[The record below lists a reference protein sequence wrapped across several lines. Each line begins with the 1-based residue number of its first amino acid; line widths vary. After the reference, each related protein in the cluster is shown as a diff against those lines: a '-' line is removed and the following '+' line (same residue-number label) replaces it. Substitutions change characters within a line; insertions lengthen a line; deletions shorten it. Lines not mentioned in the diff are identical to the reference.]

1 MSVMCCRIPD
11 FLVSVTERREP
22 ELAGK
27 PFALLGA
34 DERVWAASPEARESG
49 VTLQMPARQAR
60 MRCADVHLQPLDL
73 ETCQAEQNAFL
84 ETLARSG
91 LPVESPTWGQAYVD
105 LQAVGKTSQGVRPYC
120 ADLGSQVRD
129 VVGESLLPSIGWDTG
144 KFTARAAASYATPG
158 HMRLVDRANE
168 ERFLAPR
175 PIDLLPLSPLALQQ
189 LDWLGIRTL
198 GQFAKLPVA
207 AVWQRFGAEGKLAQQ
222 WAKGHDN
229 RPVRPTVKESAPPL
243 SLDFDPPT
251 GLHGAV
257 LEGILTRLRPV
268 LSGLAKQLEGCRH
281 IRLDLR
287 FDDAPSPAETRRA
300 IDCTF
305 VEPVCDEARVGAAI
319 SHQLEI
325 LNWPAELSGVK
336 IAVLE
341 TGELVPRQLTLFPM
355 DVQRSPFAAPPPAQL
370 AGKLSGRY
378 SHIFFQPRLEEARH
392 PLPERRAA
400 LLVLS
405 AAA

>member
-1 MSVMCCRIPD
+1 MSVMCCHIPD
-11 FLVSVTERREP
+11 FLVRVTERREP
-22 ELAGK
+22 ELSGR

-34 DERVWAASPEARESG
+34 DEKVWAASPKARESG
-49 VTLQMPARQAR
+49 VTLRMPARQAR

-73 ETCQAEQNAFL
+73 ETCRAEQNAFL
-84 ETLARSG
+84 ETLARGG
-91 LPVESPTWGQAYVD
+91 LPVESPAWGQAYVD
-105 LQAVGKTSQGVRPYC
+105 LQAVGKTSRGVQPYC
-120 ADLGSQVRD
+120 ADFGSQVRD
-129 VVGESLLPSIGWDTG
+129 VLGDALLPSLGWDTG

-198 GQFAKLPVA
+198 GQFARLPVT
-207 AVWQRFGAEGKLAQQ
+207 AVWQRFGDEGKLAQQ
-222 WAKGHDN
+222 WAKGHDH
-229 RPVRPTVKESAPPL
+229 RPVRPTVRESAPPL

-257 LEGILTRLRPV
+257 LEGILARLRPV
-268 LSGLAKQLEGCRH
+268 LSVLAQQLEGCRAL
-281 IRLDLR
+281 RLDLR
-287 FDDAPSPAETRRA
+287 FDNTSPAEAERA

-305 VEPVCDEARVGAAI
+305 VEPVCDEARIRAAL
-319 SHQLEI
+319 SHRLEI

-336 IAVLE
+336 IALLE
-341 TGELVPRQLTLFPM
+341 TGELVPRQLSLFPV
-355 DVQRSPFAAPPPAQL
+355 DVPHLSLVTAL

-378 SHIFFQPRLEEARH
+378 SDIFFQPRLEEARH

-400 LLVLS
+400 LLVLG